1 MTALKHRDRTTEEN
15 TTEGK
20 LMATTAAEAAG
31 HPAEKEKEKVEK
43 RRALGRGLESLL
55 PGPRVV
61 AGPATSAA
69 VVARQA
75 GVSPVQGGPAAK
87 ETQVPFGELRA
98 GSHFVRDDK
107 PEQEGSAL
115 AAISAETSAVVEM
128 DAVSRTEP
136 ALSLPKG
143 VSAPHVPEPHV
154 SAEGIEIHAQ
164 AEGRM
169 PSNMVLQLPLDQ
181 IDANPHQTRYDFDA
195 ENLEEL
201 AFSIKANG
209 VVQPVV
215 VRPGEEGRY
224 ILVLGERRCRAS
236 KLAGKTTV
244 PAIVRRVSEQQA
256 AEMTGIENLQRE
268 DLNCLEQAAAFAKLS
283 RDFGM
288 TQQQIGERVGL
299 SRESISN
306 YMRLLKLPGAV
317 LEYLTYNKLSFGQ
330 AREML
335 ALENAELI
343 TRVADEAVKKNLTD
357 VQVEDLVAKL
367 NGWPS
372 SNPGLPEP
380 RKGGARWMD
389 PNVRSA
395 QMELERV
402 LGLRV
407 RIRDRKGKGKIVIE
421 YATVDDYERVVEALR
436 RKKG

>member
-1 MTALKHRDRTTEEN
+1 
-15 TTEGK
+15 
-20 LMATTAAEAAG
+20 MATTVAAETAG
-31 HPAEKEKEKVEK
+31 HPAEKEKVEK

-61 AGPATSAA
+61 PGAAG
-69 VVARQA
+69 A
-75 GVSPVQGGPAAK
+75 GVAPRQGVPSPGSGAAEK
-87 ETQVPFGELRA
+87 TEIP
-98 GSHFVRDDK
+98 HFVRDDNTK
-107 PEQEGSAL
+107 GDDKAHSLRHDYADVGRDANALSA
-115 AAISAETSAVVEM
+115 TSVVDVRAVVEM
-128 DAVSRTEP
+128 DAATRTEP
-136 ALSLPKG
+136 ALSPPKG
-143 VSAPHVPEPHV
+143 VSAPPVP
-154 SAEGIEIHAQ
+154 AEGIEIHAQ
-164 AEGRM
+164 AEGRA
-169 PSNMVLQLPLDQ
+169 PSNLVLQLPLDQ
-181 IDANPHQTRYDFDA
+181 IDANPHQTRYDFDQ

-201 AFSIKANG
+201 AYSIKANG

-224 ILVLGERRCRAS
+224 VLVLGERRCRAS

-256 AEMTGIENLQRE
+256 AEMTVIENLQRE

-288 TQQQIGERVGL
+288 TQQQIGDRVGR

-306 YMRLLKLPGAV
+306 YMRLLKLPEPV
-317 LEYLTYNKLSFGQ
+317 LEYLKHNKLSFGQ
-330 AREML
+330 ARELL
-335 ALENAELI
+335 ALQNPELI
-343 TRVADEAVKKNLTD
+343 TKVADEAVKKNLTD
-357 VQVEDLVAKL
+357 AQVQDLVAKM

-372 SNPGLPEP
+372 SNSGLPEP
-380 RKGGARWMD
+380 KQGGARWMD

-436 RKKG
+436 GRKG

>member
-1 MTALKHRDRTTEEN
+1 
-15 TTEGK
+15 
-20 LMATTAAEAAG
+20 
-31 HPAEKEKEKVEK
+31 
-43 RRALGRGLESLL
+43 L
-55 PGPRVV
+55 P
-61 AGPATSAA
+61 T
-69 VVARQA
+69 
-75 GVSPVQGGPAAK
+75 
-87 ETQVPFGELRA
+87 
-98 GSHFVRDDK
+98 
-107 PEQEGSAL
+107 
-115 AAISAETSAVVEM
+115 
-128 DAVSRTEP
+128 
-136 ALSLPKG
+136 
-143 VSAPHVPEPHV
+143 
-154 SAEGIEIHAQ
+154 EGIEIHAQ
-164 AEGRM
+164 AESRT
-169 PSNMVLQLPLDQ
+169 PSNLVLQLPLDQ
-181 IDANPHQTRYDFDA
+181 IDANPHQTRYDFDQ

-201 AFSIKANG
+201 AYSIKANG

-256 AEMTGIENLQRE
+256 AEMTVIENLQRE

-288 TQQQIGERVGL
+288 TQQQIGDRVGL

-306 YMRLLKLPGAV
+306 YMRLLKLPGTV

-335 ALENAELI
+335 ALENPELI

-357 VQVEDLVAKL
+357 LQVEDLVAKL

-380 RKGGARWMD
+380 KKGGARWMD

-436 RKKG
+436 GKKG

>member
-1 MTALKHRDRTTEEN
+1 
-15 TTEGK
+15 
-20 LMATTAAEAAG
+20 MATSAAEKEG
-31 HPAEKEKEKVEK
+31 HPADKEKIEK

-55 PGPRVV
+55 PGPRTV
-61 AGPATSAA
+61 AGLGGSGG
-69 VVARQA
+69 VVPRQ
-75 GVSPVQGGPAAK
+75 GVSVQGSGATG
-87 ETQVPFGELRA
+87 ETQVPDV
-98 GSHFVRDDK
+98 VRNDK
-107 PEQEGSAL
+107 SPRDGSAL
-115 AAISAETSAVVEM
+115 AAVSADVPAVVEM
-128 DAVSRTEP
+128 DRASRAEVT
-136 ALSLPKG
+136 
-143 VSAPHVPEPHV
+143 APHVPAPPAPARGV
-154 SAEGIEIHAQ
+154 EIHAQ
-164 AEGRM
+164 PEART
-169 PSNMVLQLPLDQ
+169 PSTLVLQLPLDQ

-201 AFSIKANG
+201 AYSIKASG

-256 AEMTGIENLQRE
+256 AEMTVIENLQRE

-288 TQQQIGERVGL
+288 TQQQIGDRVGR

-306 YMRLLKLPGAV
+306 YMRLLKLPEPV
-317 LEYLTYNKLSFGQ
+317 LEYLKYNKLSFGQ
-330 AREML
+330 ARELL
-335 ALENAELI
+335 ALENPELI

-357 VQVEDLVAKL
+357 AQVQDLVAKL

-372 SNPGLPEP
+372 SNPGLAEP
-380 RKGGARWMD
+380 KKGGARWID

-395 QMELERV
+395 QMELERI

-421 YATVDDYERVVEALR
+421 YTTVDDYERVVEALR
-436 RKKG
+436 GKG

>member
-1 MTALKHRDRTTEEN
+1 
-15 TTEGK
+15 
-20 LMATTAAEAAG
+20 MATTAAEAAG

-61 AGPATSAA
+61 AGPTASAA
-69 VVARQA
+69 VVPRPA

-98 GSHFVRDDK
+98 GSHFVRDDSTK
-107 PEQEGSAL
+107 GDDKAQSLRHDHPDVARKDSAL
-115 AAISAETSAVVEM
+115 SAAAVGDISSAVVEM
-128 DAVSRTEP
+128 DAAARAEP

-143 VSAPHVPEPHV
+143 VPASHLPT
-154 SAEGIEIHAQ
+154 EGIEIHAQ

-236 KLAGKTTV
+236 KLAGKATV

-256 AEMTGIENLQRE
+256 AEMTVIENLQRE

-421 YATVDDYERVVEALR
+421 YATVDDYERVVDALR
-436 RKKG
+436 GKKR

>member
-1 MTALKHRDRTTEEN
+1 
-15 TTEGK
+15 
-20 LMATTAAEAAG
+20 MATTAAADTAG
-31 HPAEKEKEKVEK
+31 HPAEKEKVEK

-61 AGPATSAA
+61 AGSAA
-69 VVARQA
+69 SAGVVPRQA
-75 GVSPVQGGPAAK
+75 GSVPVQGGAAAK
-87 ETQVPFGELRA
+87 ETQIP
-98 GSHFVRDDK
+98 HFVRDDNTK
-107 PEQEGSAL
+107 GDDKAQTLRHDHADVAGDANALNAAAVGDVSAL
-115 AAISAETSAVVEM
+115 VEM
-128 DAVSRTEP
+128 EAVSRPAP

-143 VSAPHVPEPHV
+143 VPAPHLPGQHLSGPHGHT
-154 SAEGIEIHAQ
+154 EGIEIHAQ

-169 PSNMVLQLPLDQ
+169 PSNLVLQLSLDQ
-181 IDANPHQTRYDFDA
+181 IDANPHQTRYDFDQ

-201 AFSIKANG
+201 AYSIKANG

-236 KLAGKTTV
+236 KLAGKRTV

-256 AEMTGIENLQRE
+256 AEMTVIENLQRE

-288 TQQQIGERVGL
+288 TQQQIGDRVGL

-306 YMRLLKLPGAV
+306 YMRLLKLPGQV

-330 AREML
+330 ARELL
-335 ALENAELI
+335 ALENPELI

-380 RKGGARWMD
+380 KKGGARWMD

-421 YATVDDYERVVEALR
+421 YSTVDDYERVVEALR
-436 RKKG
+436 GKKG

>member
-1 MTALKHRDRTTEEN
+1 
-15 TTEGK
+15 
-20 LMATTAAEAAG
+20 MATTAAETAG
-31 HPAEKEKEKVEK
+31 HPAEKEKVEK

-61 AGPATSAA
+61 AGPTASSA
-69 VVARQA
+69 VVPRQA
-75 GVSPVQGGPAAK
+75 GVAPVQGGPAAK

-107 PEQEGSAL
+107 PQREGDAL
-115 AAISAETSAVVEM
+115 GAASTDVSAVVEM
-128 DAVSRTEP
+128 DSAAR
-136 ALSLPKG
+136 AD
-143 VSAPHVPEPHV
+143 VSAPTLP
-154 SAEGIEIHAQ
+154 AEGIEIHAQ

-181 IDANPHQTRYDFDA
+181 IDANPHQTRYDFEQDS
-195 ENLEEL
+195 LEEL
-201 AFSIKANG
+201 AYSIKANG

-224 ILVLGERRCRAS
+224 VLVLGERRCRAS

-256 AEMTGIENLQRE
+256 AEMTVIENLQRE

-288 TQQQIGERVGL
+288 TQQQIGDRVGL

-357 VQVEDLVAKL
+357 LQVEDLVAKL

-436 RKKG
+436 GKKG

>member
-1 MTALKHRDRTTEEN
+1 MAITAET
-15 TTEGK
+15 
-20 LMATTAAEAAG
+20 AG
-31 HPAEKEKEKVEK
+31 HPAEKEKVEK

-55 PGPRVV
+55 PGPRVL
-61 AGPATSAA
+61 AGPAASAA
-69 VVARQA
+69 VVPRQA
-75 GVSPVQGGPAAK
+75 GAAPVQGGSAAK
-87 ETQVPFGELRA
+87 ETQAPFGELRA
-98 GSHFVRDDK
+98 SSHLVRNDK
-107 PEQEGSAL
+107 AEHLDQSGIAQDVSAL
-115 AAISAETSAVVEM
+115 GTASVAPSTGEM
-128 DAVSRTEP
+128 DAPSQTES
-136 ALSLPKG
+136 ALRAPKEM
-143 VSAPHVPEPHV
+143 SAPAMPG
-154 SAEGIEIHAQ
+154 EGVEIYGQ
-164 AEGRM
+164 ADSRM

-244 PAIVRRVSEQQA
+244 PAIVQRVSEQQA
-256 AEMTGIENLQRE
+256 AEMTVIENLQRE

-288 TQQQIGERVGL
+288 TQQQIGGRVGR

-317 LEYLTYNKLSFGQ
+317 LEYLKHNKLSFGQ

-335 ALENAELI
+335 ALENPELI

-372 SNPGLPEP
+372 SNPGLPES

-421 YATVDDYERVVEALR
+421 YATVDDYERVVDALR
-436 RKKG
+436 GKTG

>member
-1 MTALKHRDRTTEEN
+1 
-15 TTEGK
+15 
-20 LMATTAAEAAG
+20 MATTAAETAG
-31 HPAEKEKEKVEK
+31 HPAEKEKVEK

-61 AGPATSAA
+61 AGPAVSAG
-69 VVARQA
+69 VVPRQA
-75 GVSPVQGGPAAK
+75 IPGQGTGAAAK
-87 ETQVPFGELRA
+87 AEVPFGELRA
-98 GSHFVRDDK
+98 GSHFVRDDNTKGDDKAQTFRHDHGEVARDDK
-107 PEQEGSAL
+107 PHRDGSAPI
-115 AAISAETSAVVEM
+115 AASADASVVAEM
-128 DAVSRTEP
+128 DTSSR
-136 ALSLPKG
+136 AA
-143 VSAPHVPEPHV
+143 VSAPHLP
-154 SAEGIEIHAQ
+154 AEGIEIHAQ

-169 PSNMVLQLPLDQ
+169 PSNLVLQLPLDQ
-181 IDANPHQTRYDFDA
+181 IDANPHQTRYDFNQD
-195 ENLEEL
+195 NLEEL

-256 AEMTGIENLQRE
+256 AEMTVIENLQRE

-330 AREML
+330 ARELL
-335 ALENAELI
+335 ALENPELI

-436 RKKG
+436 GKKG

>member
-1 MTALKHRDRTTEEN
+1 
-15 TTEGK
+15 
-20 LMATTAAEAAG
+20 MATTAAAETAG

-61 AGPATSAA
+61 AGPVASAG
-69 VVARQA
+69 VVPRQA
-75 GVSPVQGGPAAK
+75 GGAAVQGNRAA
-87 ETQVPFGELRA
+87 EEPQVPFGELRA
-98 GSHFVRDDK
+98 GSHFVPDDNTKGDDK
-107 PEQEGSAL
+107 GQSLRHDHADVSRSAN
-115 AAISAETSAVVEM
+115 AISAASVGDIRAVVEM
-128 DAVSRTEP
+128 DAASRTEP

-143 VSAPHVPEPHV
+143 VSAPHLPT
-154 SAEGIEIHAQ
+154 EGIEIHAQ
-164 AEGRM
+164 AESRT
-169 PSNMVLQLPLDQ
+169 PSNLVLQLPLDQ
-181 IDANPHQTRYDFDA
+181 IDANPHQTRYDFDQ

-201 AFSIKANG
+201 AYSIKANG

-256 AEMTGIENLQRE
+256 AEMTVIENLQRE

-288 TQQQIGERVGL
+288 TQQQIGDRVGL

-306 YMRLLKLPGAV
+306 YMRLLKLPGTV

-335 ALENAELI
+335 ALENPELI

-357 VQVEDLVAKL
+357 LQVEDLVAKL

-380 RKGGARWMD
+380 KKGGARWMD

-436 RKKG
+436 GKKG

>member
-1 MTALKHRDRTTEEN
+1 
-15 TTEGK
+15 
-20 LMATTAAEAAG
+20 MATTAAADTAG
-31 HPAEKEKEKVEK
+31 HPAEKEKVEK

-61 AGPATSAA
+61 AGPAASAG
-69 VVARQA
+69 VVPRQA
-75 GVSPVQGGPAAK
+75 GSAPVQGGAAAK
-87 ETQVPFGELRA
+87 ETQIP
-98 GSHFVRDDK
+98 HFVRDDNTK
-107 PEQEGSAL
+107 GDHKAQTLRHDHADLAGDANALNAAAVGDVSAL
-115 AAISAETSAVVEM
+115 VEM
-128 DAVSRTEP
+128 DAVSR
-136 ALSLPKG
+136 AG
-143 VSAPHVPEPHV
+143 VPAPHLPGPHLSVPHGHT
-154 SAEGIEIHAQ
+154 EGIEIHAQ

-169 PSNMVLQLPLDQ
+169 PSNLVLQLPLDQ
-181 IDANPHQTRYDFDA
+181 IDANPHQTRYDFDQ

-201 AFSIKANG
+201 AYSIKANG

-256 AEMTGIENLQRE
+256 AEMTVIENLQRE

-288 TQQQIGERVGL
+288 TQQQIGDRVGL

-335 ALENAELI
+335 ALENPELI

-380 RKGGARWMD
+380 KRGGARWMD

-436 RKKG
+436 GRKG